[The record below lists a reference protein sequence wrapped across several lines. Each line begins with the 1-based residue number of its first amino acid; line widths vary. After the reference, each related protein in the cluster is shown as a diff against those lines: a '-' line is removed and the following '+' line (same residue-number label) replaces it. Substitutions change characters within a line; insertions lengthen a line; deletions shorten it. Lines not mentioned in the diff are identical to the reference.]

1 MDTRA
6 SDEEGLMYEV
16 WVYHE
21 QYAQFVP
28 VRFEGKRKTYESWND
43 AELVRIDLM
52 SHNPG
57 EQYKVEFNT
66 IRRPRRKRGY

>member
-1 MDTRA
+1 
-6 SDEEGLMYEV
+6 MYEV

-28 VRFEGKRKTYESWND
+28 VRSQEGKRQNYDSWE
-43 AELVRIDLM
+43 AAQEALTVLYLA
-52 SHNPG
+52 NPG